1 MRLAA
6 AALLALAAGCAP
18 PGTIKAYP
26 GPDRSS
32 EELGAVETILRS
44 DTFNVTDN
52 EIVSV
57 DGVPFKKRGYLAQM
71 LPGTRRIGVVGT
83 LRTRMKPRLQ
93 HCTFEIDVV
102 PGCAYRP
109 SIPAYPRSAYDLAP
123 DEDWQLTRAMTV
135 VAECSDTSFAIQ
147 VPIDCASK
155 P

>member
-1 MRLAA
+1 
-6 AALLALAAGCAP
+6 
-18 PGTIKAYP
+18 
-26 GPDRSS
+26 
-32 EELGAVETILRS
+32 
-44 DTFNVTDN
+44 
-52 EIVSV
+52 
-57 DGVPFKKRGYLAQM
+57 
-71 LPGTRRIGVVGT
+71 
-83 LRTRMKPRLQ
+83 MKPRLQ

-102 PGCAYRP
+102 PGCTYRP